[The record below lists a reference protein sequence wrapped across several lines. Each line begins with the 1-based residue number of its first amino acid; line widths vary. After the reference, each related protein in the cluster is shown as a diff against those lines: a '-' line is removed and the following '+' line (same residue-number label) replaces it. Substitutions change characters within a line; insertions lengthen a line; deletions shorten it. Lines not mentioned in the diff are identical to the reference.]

1 MDHDDVRE
9 RLELA
14 AVEPGGLDRLMA
26 GDTPD
31 AAAVATHLAGCP
43 TCSDEFGRLS
53 RAAPLL
59 RDVVSTTPPA
69 DLRERT
75 LAYVQAHGLPRGAAA
90 VGSPAVPAPVP
101 APVPAFAPAVRTP
114 RTWTRA
120 ALPWV
125 ATFAAAVLLSVGINT
140 VTNRGAEDRLA
151 AQAQAIEGL
160 SEVTTAT
167 LAITGQPDVERVSLT
182 PSSGAGTTGSLLFS
196 PSTTRLVVVADG
208 LARPPAGSEFRCW
221 IEVGGTRSSV
231 GRMFFAGDLAY
242 WVGDTPEVS
251 AAGPGTRFGVSLVE
265 IGGSSLG
272 SEPIIVGE
280 L

>member
-1 MDHDDVRE
+1 MVK
-9 RLELA
+9 
-14 AVEPGGLDRLMA
+14 V
-26 GDTPD
+26 
-31 AAAVATHLAGCP
+31 
-43 TCSDEFGRLS
+43 
-53 RAAPLL
+53 
-59 RDVVSTTPPA
+59 
-69 DLRERT
+69 
-75 LAYVQAHGLPRGAAA
+75 
-90 VGSPAVPAPVP
+90 
-101 APVPAFAPAVRTP
+101 
-114 RTWTRA
+114 
-120 ALPWV
+120 
-125 ATFAAAVLLSVGINT
+125 AVLLSVGINT